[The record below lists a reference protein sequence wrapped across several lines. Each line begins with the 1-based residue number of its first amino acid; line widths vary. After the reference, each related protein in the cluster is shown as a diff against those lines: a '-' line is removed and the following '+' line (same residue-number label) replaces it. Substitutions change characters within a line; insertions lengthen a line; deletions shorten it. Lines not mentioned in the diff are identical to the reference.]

1 MSYLPLSS
9 QNQLSSKLS
18 KKGEQA
24 IPSDAIELKIL
35 DSMDRV
41 KLSRHVKRPKGLD
54 VIKAITSSFQE
65 LHGDRTFGDDP
76 AVICGVGELGD
87 ERCIFIAQQ
96 KGIDSKEQAERNF
109 GMMAPEGYRKALR
122 VMKLAE
128 RFDLP
133 VITIIDTPGA
143 FPGLDAEKRGQARSI
158 ADNLYEM
165 SSLKTPI
172 ISLIL
177 GEGCSGGAL
186 GIGIADKIIMLEHAY
201 YSVISPEGCASILLK
216 DARKSAQIVQYLKI
230 HAEDLFDFKMI
241 DAIINEGDGGFH
253 DNAAAVFYSIKN
265 EIIHQLQTLKQLSI
279 LHLLE
284 HRAKK
289 YRSI

>member
-1 MSYLPLSS
+1 
-9 QNQLSSKLS
+9 LS
-18 KKGEQA
+18 KKGEVTILSGA
-24 IPSDAIELKIL
+24 TEIKSL

-41 KLSRHVKRPKGLD
+41 KLSRHPKRPKGLD

-76 AVICGVGELGD
+76 AVICGVGELDD

-96 KGIDSKEQAERNF
+96 KGCDSKEQAERNF
-109 GMMAPEGYRKALR
+109 GMMTPEGYRKALR

-172 ISLIL
+172 ISLVL

-186 GIGIADKIIMLEHAY
+186 GIGVADKIIMLEHAY

-216 DARKSAQIVQYLKI
+216 DARKSALIAHFLKI
-230 HAEDLFDFKMI
+230 HAEDLLEFKMI
-241 DAIINEGDGGFH
+241 DTIIYEGDGGFH
-253 DNAAAVFYSIKN
+253 ENTSTVFLSIKK
-265 EIIHQLQTLKQLSI
+265 EMLHQIQTLKEFTISELI
-279 LHLLE
+279 E
-284 HRAKK
+284 NRYNK

>member
-1 MSYLPLSS
+1 MILP
-9 QNQLSSKLS
+9 QTIEA
-18 KKGEQA
+18 KK
-24 IPSDAIELKIL
+24 L

-41 KLSRHVKRPKGLD
+41 KLSRHAKRPKGLD

-65 LHGDRTFGDDP
+65 LHGDRYFGDDP
-76 AVICGVGELGD
+76 AVICGIGELD
-87 ERCIFIAQQ
+87 EDRCVFIAQQ
-96 KGIDSKEQAERNF
+96 KGFDPKEQSRRNF
-109 GMMAPEGYRKALR
+109 GMMTPEGYRKALR

-143 FPGLDAEKRGQARSI
+143 YPGLDAEKRGQARSI

-186 GIGIADKIIMLEHAY
+186 GIGVADKIIMLEHAY

-216 DARKSAQIVQYLKI
+216 DARKSALIAHFLKI
-230 HAEDLFDFKMI
+230 HSEDLLDFKMI
-241 DAIINEGDGGFH
+241 DSIIGEGDGGFH
-253 DNAAAVFYSIKN
+253 ENTFAVFSSIKQ
-265 EIIHQLQTLKQLSI
+265 EIIHQISTLRELSAQN
-279 LHLLE
+279 LLE
-284 HRAKK
+284 NRYKK

>member
-1 MSYLPLSS
+1 M
-9 QNQLSSKLS
+9 S
-18 KKGEQA
+18 KKGEVTILSGA
-24 IPSDAIELKIL
+24 TEIKSL

-41 KLSRHVKRPKGLD
+41 KLSRHPKRPKGLD

-76 AVICGVGELGD
+76 AVICGVGELDD

-96 KGIDSKEQAERNF
+96 KGCDSKEQTERNF
-109 GMMAPEGYRKALR
+109 GMMTPEGYRKALR

-172 ISLIL
+172 ISLVL

-186 GIGIADKIIMLEHAY
+186 GIGVADKIIMLEHAY

-216 DARKSAQIVQYLKI
+216 DARKSALIAHFLKI
-230 HAEDLFDFKMI
+230 HAEDLLEFKMI
-241 DAIINEGDGGFH
+241 DTIIYEGDGGFH
-253 DNAAAVFYSIKN
+253 ENTSTVFLSIKK
-265 EIIHQLQTLKQLSI
+265 EMLHQIQTLKEFTISELI
-279 LHLLE
+279 E
-284 HRAKK
+284 NRYNK

>member
-1 MSYLPLSS
+1 
-9 QNQLSSKLS
+9 
-18 KKGEQA
+18 
-24 IPSDAIELKIL
+24 
-35 DSMDRV
+35 MDRV
-41 KLSRHVKRPKGLD
+41 KLSRHPKRPKGLD

-76 AVICGVGELGD
+76 AVICGVGELDD

-96 KGIDSKEQAERNF
+96 KGSDSKEQAERNF
-109 GMMAPEGYRKALR
+109 GMMTPEGYRKALR

-165 SSLKTPI
+165 SGLKTPI
-172 ISLIL
+172 ISLVL

-186 GIGIADKIIMLEHAY
+186 GIGVADKIIMLEHAY

-216 DARKSAQIVQYLKI
+216 DARKSALIAHYLKI
-230 HAEDLFDFKMI
+230 HAEDLLEFKMI
-241 DAIINEGDGGFH
+241 DTIIYEGDGGFH
-253 DNAAAVFYSIKN
+253 ENTSSVFSSIKK
-265 EIIHQLQTLKQLSI
+265 EMFQQIQTLKEFTISELI
-279 LHLLE
+279 E
-284 HRAKK
+284 NRYNK

>member
-1 MSYLPLSS
+1 M
-9 QNQLSSKLS
+9 S
-18 KKGEQA
+18 KKRELTIPFQA
-24 IPSDAIELKIL
+24 TETKNL

-41 KLSRHVKRPKGLD
+41 KLSRHPKRPKGLD
-54 VIKAITSSFQE
+54 VIKAITTSFQE
-65 LHGDRTFGDDP
+65 LHGDRYFGDDP
-76 AVICGVGELGD
+76 AVICGIGELEND
-87 ERCIFIAQQ
+87 RCVFIAQQ
-96 KGIDSKEQAERNF
+96 KGSDPIEQAKRNF
-109 GMMAPEGYRKALR
+109 GMMSPEGYRKALR

-165 SSLKTPI
+165 SNLKTPI
-172 ISLIL
+172 ICLIL

-186 GIGIADKIIMLEHAY
+186 GIGVADKIIMLEHAY

-216 DARKSAQIVQYLKI
+216 DARKSALIAHFLKI
-230 HAEDLFDFKMI
+230 HAEDLFDFRMI
-241 DAIINEGDGGFH
+241 DGIINEGDGGFH
-253 DNAAAVFYSIKN
+253 ENTSAVFSSIKN
-265 EIIHQLQTLKQLSI
+265 EIIFQLETLKELSI
-279 LHLLE
+279 ENLLE
-284 HRAKK
+284 NRYKK

>member
-1 MSYLPLSS
+1 M
-9 QNQLSSKLS
+9 S
-18 KKGEQA
+18 KKGGVT
-24 IPSDAIELKIL
+24 ILSGVTELKSL

-41 KLSRHVKRPKGLD
+41 KLSRHPKRPKGLD

-76 AVICGVGELGD
+76 AVICGVGELDD

-96 KGIDSKEQAERNF
+96 KGSDSKEQAERNF
-109 GMMAPEGYRKALR
+109 GMMTPEGYRKALR

-165 SSLKTPI
+165 SGLKTPI
-172 ISLIL
+172 ISLVL

-186 GIGIADKIIMLEHAY
+186 GIGVADKIIMLEHAY

-216 DARKSAQIVQYLKI
+216 DARKSALIAHYLKI
-230 HAEDLFDFKMI
+230 HAEDLLEFKMI
-241 DAIINEGDGGFH
+241 DTIIYEGDGGFH
-253 DNAAAVFYSIKN
+253 ENTSSVFSSIKK
-265 EIIHQLQTLKQLSI
+265 EMFQQIQTLKEFTISELI
-279 LHLLE
+279 E
-284 HRAKK
+284 NRYNK